1 MMDHWSKE
9 HMHHLVHSKDFYHQ
23 LELLEIWVRDL
34 GFDYYAFSF
43 ITPLCSLYQNNYP
56 GQWSDNYCRNEYAV
70 IDPVLAHCRQSAFP
84 LVWTS
89 QAFAKAP
96 QLWADTQAHGVCR
109 GWTQPYHD
117 DQGRR
122 SSLSVVRRQGD
133 VSPRELYTKGA
144 AVLWLLQVLHAGAVA
159 QFQPVKTSLPL

>member
-1 MMDHWSKE
+1 
-9 HMHHLVHSKDFYHQ
+9 MHHLVHSKDFYHQ

-56 GQWSDNYCRNEYAV
+56 GQFSDNYCRNEYAV

-96 QLWADTQAHGVCR
+96 QLWADAQANGVCR

-133 VSPRELYTKGA
+133 VAPRELYTKGA

-159 QFQPVKTSLPL
+159 QFQPVITSLPL